1 MFCQLGNFLPAFPV
15 SQEEAKA
22 WGGVYGHKKRAP
34 LSPTFVNLKSNTMKN
49 FFADWRKMFCQLGNF
64 LPAFPVSQEE
74 AKAWGGVYGH
84 KKRAPLSPT
93 FVNLKSN
100 TMKNTLQR
108 YAFFSDLQ
116 IIDRKSTRLNSS
128 HLL

>member
-1 MFCQLGNFLPAFPV
+1 MFCQLGNSLPAFPV

-22 WGGVYGHKKRAP
+22 VGVA
-34 LSPTFVNLKSNTMKN
+34 
-49 FFADWRKMFCQLGNF
+49 A
-64 LPAFPVSQEE
+64 
-74 AKAWGGVYGH
+74 YGH

-108 YAFFSDLQ
+108 YALFSNLQ
-116 IIDRKSTRLNSS
+116 IIQLKK
-128 HLL
+128 HV